1 MFGPVRGSWPDAELP
16 LRREDFGLDGV
27 DVGDRGAVFDD
38 AGAETEFGVERGVGE
53 IDAAAGDDTFQNVEI
68 QLIEFGFRKIP
79 FTHKTKTDRAELDGG
94 LRSLHHVITEGL
106 RGGGVWARGR
116 RNGRR
121 RFGSGGGRS

>member
-1 MFGPVRGSWPDAELP
+1 MQNFRCGG
-16 LRREDFGLDGV
+16 EDFGLDGV
-27 DVGDRGAVFDD
+27 DVRVRSPVVDD

-79 FTHKTKTDRAELDGG
+79 LTHKTKTDGAEFDRS
-94 LRSLHHVITEGL
+94 LRSLHHVITEDL

-116 RNGRR
+116 R
-121 RFGSGGGRS
+121 S